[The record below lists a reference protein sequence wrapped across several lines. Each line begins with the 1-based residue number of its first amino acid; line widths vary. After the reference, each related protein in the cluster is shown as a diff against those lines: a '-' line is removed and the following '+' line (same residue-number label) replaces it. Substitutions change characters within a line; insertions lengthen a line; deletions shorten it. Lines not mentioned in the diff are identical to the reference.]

1 MYPVPLRDGHFVAIA
16 KRKNLVTAFLMWT
29 RLPPAILLLSASPAF
44 AWSGIQI
51 PEPSNIALF
60 GMGLT
65 GLIIGRQLAKRK
77 SPSKDD

>member
-1 MYPVPLRDGHFVAIA
+1 
-16 KRKNLVTAFLMWT
+16 MWT